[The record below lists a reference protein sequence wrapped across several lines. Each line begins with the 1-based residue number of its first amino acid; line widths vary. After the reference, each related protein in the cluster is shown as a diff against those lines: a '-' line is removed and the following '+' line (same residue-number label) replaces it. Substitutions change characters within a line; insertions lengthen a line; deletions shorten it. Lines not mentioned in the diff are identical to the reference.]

1 MWRIRFHG
9 RGGQGMKTASRILG
23 SALFA
28 EGFEVQDAPRYG
40 AERRGA
46 PIFAYVRADRKP
58 IDERGIIRRPDL
70 VVVADD
76 SLIAVPAAGVL
87 AGVDEHSVLLIYG
100 GEDADTWR
108 KRLNTAAQL
117 VVSPLDEEF
126 SDTAGPATI
135 DVACAAAAARLLR
148 VVSQGALVHAI
159 KTELGHLG
167 DSAVALNVE
176 KAVAAYAEAAAFA
189 ALVTEGREVQ
199 AVDYAP
205 PDWVELP
212 FEDAS
217 ISAPVIHGAL
227 TSLESKTGLWRTLR
241 PVLDYEHCKGCWWIC
256 SSLCPDGAIRVEEG
270 SPNIDY
276 DHCKGCMVCV
286 AVCPTH
292 AILARP
298 EHAVAPEEGRG

>member
-1 MWRIRFHG
+1 
-9 RGGQGMKTASRILG
+9 MKTASRILG

-46 PIFAYVRADRKP
+46 PIFAYVRADRRP
-58 IDERGIIRRPDL
+58 INERGIIHQPDL

-76 SLIAVPAAGVL
+76 SLVAVPAAGVL
-87 AGVDEHSVLLIYG
+87 AGVDDHSVLLISSDV
-100 GEDADTWR
+100 EADTWR
-108 KRLNTAAQL
+108 ERLNTDAQL
-117 VVSPLDEEF
+117 VVYPLEDEVLD
-126 SDTAGPATI
+126 STGPATI
-135 DVACAAAAARLLR
+135 DVACAAAAARLLGM
-148 VVSQGALVHAI
+148 VSQEALVQAVT
-159 KTELGHLG
+159 TELEHLG
-167 DSAVALNVE
+167 ASAAALNVD
-176 KAVAAYAEAAAFA
+176 KAVSAYAKAIAFA
-189 ALVTEGREVQ
+189 GRVAEGREVG

-217 ISAPVIHGAL
+217 RSAPVIHGTL

-256 SSLCPDGAIRVEEG
+256 GSLCPDGAIRVEAG
-270 SPNIDY
+270 RPAIDY

-298 EHAVAPEEGRG
+298 EQGSALEESPA